1 MARYAIQRS
10 VSYRD
15 QVIEAVLQLLQTGA
29 LAPGERVTEEGLVR
43 RMAVSRTPIRE
54 ALGQLAHR
62 GALHVRPGGGF
73 VVPLP
78 SVEELHDTIMVRML
92 LEPPALR
99 MAANEFGP
107 KQIQALNKAIDGE
120 MAAASDENPLRFAQA
135 NEAFR
140 IAIFG
145 TISNKVLRQAIAQFN
160 SHLHFIRAS
169 TLKDLDLRTKII
181 DRQSNITDAISTK
194 DADLAEGLWKSYLRL
209 TEDSLIAALKV
220 WIARPKP
227 NRGKA
232 KKKSAVA

>member
-1 MARYAIQRS
+1 MTRYAIPRS

-15 QVIEAVLQLLQTGA
+15 QVIEAVLELLQSGV

-43 RMAVSRTPIRE
+43 RLAVSRTPIRE
-54 ALGQLAHR
+54 ALSQLAHR
-62 GALHVRPGGGF
+62 GVLHVRPGGGF

-78 SVEELHDTIMVRML
+78 TVEELHDTIVVRLL

-99 MAANEFGP
+99 MAAKQFGP
-107 KQIQALNKAIDGE
+107 KQLQAINKAIEGE
-120 MAAASDENPLRFAQA
+120 LAAASDENPLRFAHA

-169 TLKDLDLRTKII
+169 TLKDLHLRSTII
-181 DRQSNITDAISTK
+181 DRQSRIRDAIEAQN
-194 DADLAEGLWKSYLRL
+194 ADLAEGLWKSYLRL

-220 WIARPKP
+220 WIARPNPVRRKNP
-227 NRGKA
+227 KRTA
-232 KKKSAVA
+232 A